1 MHLNVLL
8 LVQRVSKSAVRDD
21 ILIQDGCDPTRPVT
35 MATGVANQGAGALFG
50 CPLAPCPSQTNT
62 ITDQQ
67 MKCLS
72 SSRRILDRLCTCVQM
87 HYY

>member
-1 MHLNVLL
+1 MHLNALL
-8 LVQRVSKSAVRDD
+8 LLQRVLKSAVRDD

-50 CPLAPCPSQTNT
+50 CPLSPCSPQTNT
-62 ITDQQ
+62 IAGRQ

-72 SSRRILDRLCTCVQM
+72 SFRRTVDRLCTCVQM
-87 HYY
+87 HY